1 MLTRRTSLASSFL
14 FTLLTAVS
22 SAQTSFP
29 VSPATPGGF
38 TTRSTGDLSSGTSV
52 TSKKAPPKPIKVSYT
67 IVGELRQWTNTKG
80 ASIHARLLAFET
92 GDPAKADPNRVLTLI
107 RDGKIRLLVEGKNTF
122 NELQLSTL
130 SSPDQEYVT
139 ELVKTRN
146 EARAHTKTE
155 KK

>member
-1 MLTRRTSLASSFL
+1 MLTRRTSLASSLL

-67 IVGELRQWTNTKG
+67 IVSELRQWTNTKG

-130 SSPDQEYVT
+130 SSPCLLYTSPSPRDQ
-139 ELVKTRN
+139 RGSRMPSS
-146 EARAHTKTE
+146 A
-155 KK
+155 